1 MKPLENRTVV
11 ITGALG
17 GLGKT
22 VCAVAESQGARV
34 IRLDIAGEESL
45 ADSYAVD
52 LTNADATRALIQ
64 SLGPF
69 DSLVNLAG
77 GFAMGTESWDA
88 SDEQWDL
95 MFSLNVS
102 TMRNAIKAAVPVLL
116 EQQAG
121 SIVNVGAFGARE
133 GQGLMGAYCA
143 SKSVVM
149 RLTETLAEELKTR
162 GINVNAV
169 LPTVIDTP
177 ANRAAM
183 PDSDPADWVSPD
195 DLASVIC
202 FLLSPAAR
210 AVHGALVPVRG
221 LSE

>member
-17 GLGKT
+17 GLGRA
-22 VCAVAESQGARV
+22 VCAAAEAQGARV
-34 IRLDIAGEESL
+34 IGLDIAHDENL
-45 ADSYAVD
+45 ADYHAVD
-52 LTNADATRALIQ
+52 LTNADATRELIQ
-64 SLGPF
+64 SFGPF

-77 GFAMGTESWDA
+77 GFAMGTESWDS

-102 TMRNAIKAAVPVLL
+102 TMRNAIKAAVPMLL
-116 EQQAG
+116 QQQAG

-143 SKSVVM
+143 SKTVVM
-149 RLTETLAEELKTR
+149 RLTETLAEELKTK

-169 LPTVIDTP
+169 LPTVIDTD
-177 ANRAAM
+177 ANRSAM
-183 PDSDPADWVSPD
+183 PENNPAAWVSPD
-195 DLASVIC
+195 DLAAVIC
-202 FLLSPAAR
+202 FLLSPAAK
-210 AVHGALVPVRG
+210 AVHGALLPVRG
-221 LSE
+221 LS

>member
-17 GLGKT
+17 GLGRA

-34 IRLDIAGEESL
+34 IRLDIARDESL
-45 ADSYAVD
+45 PDCHAVD
-52 LTNADATRALIQ
+52 LTNVDATRELIQ

-77 GFAMGTESWDA
+77 GFAMGTESWD
-88 SDEQWDL
+88 SDDEQWGL
-95 MFSLNVS
+95 MFSLNVA

-116 EQQAG
+116 EQPSG

-162 GINVNAV
+162 RVNVNAV

-183 PDSDPADWVSPD
+183 PASDPADWVSPD

-221 LSE
+221 LS

>member
-17 GLGKT
+17 GLGRA
-22 VCAVAESQGARV
+22 VCAAAEAQGARV
-34 IRLDIAGEESL
+34 IGLDIAHDENL
-45 ADSYAVD
+45 ADYHAVD
-52 LTNADATRALIQ
+52 LTNADATRELIQ
-64 SLGPF
+64 SFGPF

-77 GFAMGTESWDA
+77 GFAMGTESWDS

-95 MFSLNVS
+95 MFNLNVS
-102 TMRNAIKAAVPVLL
+102 TMRNAIKAAVPMLL
-116 EQQAG
+116 QQQAG

-149 RLTETLAEELKTR
+149 RLTETLAEELKTK

-169 LPTVIDTP
+169 LPTVIDTD
-177 ANRAAM
+177 ANRSAM
-183 PDSDPADWVSPD
+183 PENNPAAWVSPD
-195 DLASVIC
+195 DLAAVIC
-202 FLLSPAAR
+202 FLLSPAAK
-210 AVHGALVPVRG
+210 AVHGALLPVRG
-221 LSE
+221 LS

>member
-1 MKPLENRTVV
+1 MKALENRTVV

-17 GLGKT
+17 GLGRR
-22 VCAVAESQGARV
+22 VCAVAEAQGARV
-34 IRLDIAGEESL
+34 LRLDIARDESL
-45 ADSYAVD
+45 TNSYAVD
-52 LTNADATRALIQ
+52 LTNADATFELIQ

-69 DSLVNLAG
+69 DGLINLAG
-77 GFAMGTESWDA
+77 GFAMGTESWD
-88 SDEQWDL
+88 SSEDQWDV

-116 EQQAG
+116 EQQEG
-121 SIVNVGAFGARE
+121 SVVNVGAYGARE

-149 RLTETLAEELKTR
+149 RLTETLAEELKTK

-177 ANRAAM
+177 TNRAAM
-183 PDSDPADWVSPD
+183 PDADPAAWVSPD
-195 DLASVIC
+195 DLAAVIC
-202 FLLSPAAR
+202 FLSSPAAR
-210 AVHGALVPVRG
+210 AINGALIPVRG
-221 LSE
+221 LS

>member
-1 MKPLENRTVV
+1 VKPLDNRTVV

-17 GLGKT
+17 GLGAS

-34 IRLDIAGEESL
+34 LRLDIARDESL
-45 ADSYAVD
+45 ADSHSVD
-52 LTNADATRALIQ
+52 LTNAEATLELIQ

-69 DSLVNLAG
+69 DGLINLAG
-77 GFAMGTESWDA
+77 GFAMGTESWD
-88 SDEQWDL
+88 SSEDQWDV

-116 EQQAG
+116 EQQKG
-121 SIVNVGAFGARE
+121 SVVNVGAYGARE

-149 RLTETLAEELKTR
+149 RLTETLAEELKTK

-177 ANRAAM
+177 TNRAAM
-183 PDSDPADWVSPD
+183 PDADPAAWVSPD
-195 DLASVIC
+195 DLAAVIC
-202 FLLSPAAR
+202 FLSSPAAR
-210 AVHGALVPVRG
+210 AINGALIPVRG
-221 LSE
+221 LS

>member
-1 MKPLENRTVV
+1 MKALENSTVV

-17 GLGKT
+17 GLGRR
-22 VCAVAESQGARV
+22 VCAVAEAQGARV
-34 IRLDIAGEESL
+34 LRLDIARDESL
-45 ADSYAVD
+45 TNSYAVD
-52 LTNADATRALIQ
+52 LTNADATFELIQ

-69 DSLVNLAG
+69 DGLINLAG
-77 GFAMGTESWDA
+77 GFAMGTESWD
-88 SDEQWDL
+88 SSEDQWDL

-102 TMRNAIKAAVPVLL
+102 TMRNAVKAAVPMLL
-116 EQQAG
+116 ERQGG
-121 SIVNVGAFGARE
+121 SIVNVGAYGARE

-149 RLTETLAEELKTR
+149 RLTETIAEELKTK

-183 PDSDPADWVSPD
+183 PDAEPADWVSPD
-195 DLASVIC
+195 DLAAVIC
-202 FLLSPAAR
+202 FLSSPAAR
-210 AVHGALVPVRG
+210 AVNGALIPVRG
-221 LSE
+221 LS

>member
-17 GLGKT
+17 GLGST

-34 IRLDIAGEESL
+34 IRLDIARDESL
-45 ADSYAVD
+45 TDCHAVD
-52 LTNADATRALIQ
+52 LTNADATRELIQ
-64 SLGPF
+64 SFGPF
-69 DSLVNLAG
+69 DGLVNLAG
-77 GFAMGTESWDA
+77 GFAMGIESWDA

-95 MFSLNVS
+95 MFSLNVA

-116 EQQAG
+116 EQQEG

-143 SKSVVM
+143 SKGVVM

-169 LPTVIDTP
+169 LPTVIDTK

-183 PDSDPADWVSPD
+183 PDSDPADWVSPG

-221 LSE
+221 LS

>member
-17 GLGKT
+17 GLGRA
-22 VCAVAESQGARV
+22 VCAAAEAQGARV
-34 IRLDIAGEESL
+34 IGLDIAHDENL
-45 ADSYAVD
+45 ADYHAVD
-52 LTNADATRALIQ
+52 LTNADATRELIQ
-64 SLGPF
+64 SFGPF

-77 GFAMGTESWDA
+77 GFAMGTESWDS

-102 TMRNAIKAAVPVLL
+102 TMRNAIKAAVPMLL
-116 EQQAG
+116 QQQAG

-143 SKSVVM
+143 SKAVVM
-149 RLTETLAEELKTR
+149 RLTETLAEELKTK

-169 LPTVIDTP
+169 LPTVIDTD
-177 ANRAAM
+177 ANRSAM
-183 PDSDPADWVSPD
+183 PENNPAAWVSPD
-195 DLASVIC
+195 DLAAVIC
-202 FLLSPAAR
+202 FLLSPAAK
-210 AVHGALVPVRG
+210 AVHGALLPVRG
-221 LSE
+221 LS

>member
-1 MKPLENRTVV
+1 MKALENSTVV

-17 GLGKT
+17 GLGRR
-22 VCAVAESQGARV
+22 VCAVAEAQGARV
-34 IRLDIAGEESL
+34 LRLDIARDESL
-45 ADSYAVD
+45 TNSYAVD
-52 LTNADATRALIQ
+52 LTNADATFELIQ

-69 DSLVNLAG
+69 DGLINLAG
-77 GFAMGTESWDA
+77 GFAMGTESWD
-88 SDEQWDL
+88 SSEDQWDV

-116 EQQAG
+116 EQQEG
-121 SIVNVGAFGARE
+121 SVVNVGAYGARE

-149 RLTETLAEELKTR
+149 RLTETLAEELKTK

-177 ANRAAM
+177 TNRAAM
-183 PDSDPADWVSPD
+183 PGADPAAWVSPD
-195 DLASVIC
+195 DLAAVIC
-202 FLLSPAAR
+202 FLSSPAAR
-210 AVHGALVPVRG
+210 AVNGALIPVRG
-221 LSE
+221 LS

>member
-1 MKPLENRTVV
+1 MKALENSTVV

-17 GLGKT
+17 GLGRR
-22 VCAVAESQGARV
+22 VCAVAEAQGAGV
-34 IRLDIAGEESL
+34 LRLDIARDESL
-45 ADSYAVD
+45 TNSYAVD
-52 LTNADATRALIQ
+52 LTNADATFELIQ

-69 DSLVNLAG
+69 DGLINLAG
-77 GFAMGTESWDA
+77 GFAMGTESWD
-88 SDEQWDL
+88 SSEDQWDL

-102 TMRNAIKAAVPVLL
+102 TMRNAVKAAVPVLL
-116 EQQAG
+116 ERQGG
-121 SIVNVGAFGARE
+121 SIVNVGAYGARE

-149 RLTETLAEELKTR
+149 RLTETLAEELKTK

-183 PDSDPADWVSPD
+183 PDAEPADWVSPD
-195 DLASVIC
+195 DLAAVIC
-202 FLLSPAAR
+202 FLSSPAAR
-210 AVHGALVPVRG
+210 AVNGALIPVRG
-221 LSE
+221 LS

>member
-17 GLGKT
+17 GLGRA
-22 VCAVAESQGARV
+22 VCAAAEAQGARV
-34 IRLDIAGEESL
+34 IGLDITHDESL
-45 ADSYAVD
+45 ANCYAVD
-52 LTNADATRALIQ
+52 LTNADATRELIQ
-64 SLGPF
+64 SFGPF

-77 GFAMGTESWDA
+77 GFAMGTESWDS

-102 TMRNAIKAAVPVLL
+102 TMRNAIKAAVPMLL
-116 EQQAG
+116 QQQAG

-143 SKSVVM
+143 SKTVVM
-149 RLTETLAEELKTR
+149 RLTETLAEELKTK

-169 LPTVIDTP
+169 LPTVIDTD
-177 ANRAAM
+177 ANRSAM
-183 PDSDPADWVSPD
+183 PENNPAAWVSPD
-195 DLASVIC
+195 DLAAVIC
-202 FLLSPAAR
+202 FLLSPAAK
-210 AVHGALVPVRG
+210 AVHGALLPVRG
-221 LSE
+221 LS

>member
-1 MKPLENRTVV
+1 MKALENRTVV

-17 GLGKT
+17 GLGRR
-22 VCAVAESQGARV
+22 VCAVAEAQGAR
-34 IRLDIAGEESL
+34 ILRLDIARNESL

-52 LTNADATRALIQ
+52 LTNADATFELIH

-69 DSLVNLAG
+69 DGLINLAG
-77 GFAMGTESWDA
+77 GFAMGTESWD
-88 SDEQWDL
+88 SSEDQWDL

-121 SIVNVGAFGARE
+121 SIVNVGAYGARE

-149 RLTETLAEELKTR
+149 RLTETLAEELKTK

-169 LPTVIDTP
+169 LPTVIDTA

-183 PDSDPADWVSPD
+183 PDADTADWVSPD
-195 DLASVIC
+195 DLAAVIC
-202 FLLSPAAR
+202 FLASPAAR
-210 AVHGALVPVRG
+210 AVNGALIPVRG
-221 LSE
+221 LS

>member
-1 MKPLENRTVV
+1 
-11 ITGALG
+11 
-17 GLGKT
+17 
-22 VCAVAESQGARV
+22 
-34 IRLDIAGEESL
+34 
-45 ADSYAVD
+45 
-52 LTNADATRALIQ
+52 
-64 SLGPF
+64 
-69 DSLVNLAG
+69 
-77 GFAMGTESWDA
+77 
-88 SDEQWDL
+88 
-95 MFSLNVS
+95 
-102 TMRNAIKAAVPVLL
+102 MRNAIRAAVPVLL

-162 GINVNAV
+162 GVNVNAV

-202 FLLSPAAR
+202 FLLSPAAK
-210 AVHGALVPVRG
+210 AVHGALLPVRG
-221 LSE
+221 LS

>member
-17 GLGKT
+17 GLGRA
-22 VCAVAESQGARV
+22 VCAAAEAQGARV
-34 IRLDIAGEESL
+34 IGLDITHDENL
-45 ADSYAVD
+45 ANCYAVD
-52 LTNADATRALIQ
+52 LTNADATRELIQ
-64 SLGPF
+64 SFGPF

-77 GFAMGTESWDA
+77 GFAMGTESWDS

-102 TMRNAIKAAVPVLL
+102 TMRNAIKAAVPMLL
-116 EQQAG
+116 QQQAG

-143 SKSVVM
+143 SKAVVM
-149 RLTETLAEELKTR
+149 RLTETLAEELKTK

-169 LPTVIDTP
+169 LPTVIDTD
-177 ANRAAM
+177 ANRSAM
-183 PDSDPADWVSPD
+183 PENNPAAWVSPD
-195 DLASVIC
+195 DLAAVIC
-202 FLLSPAAR
+202 FLLSPAAK
-210 AVHGALVPVRG
+210 AVHGALLPVRG
-221 LSE
+221 LS

>member
-1 MKPLENRTVV
+1 MKALENRTVV

-17 GLGKT
+17 GLGRR
-22 VCAVAESQGARV
+22 VCAVAKAQADRAL
-34 IRLDIAGEESL
+34 RLDIARDESL
-45 ADSYAVD
+45 TNSYAVD
-52 LTNADATRALIQ
+52 LSNADVTFELIH

-69 DSLVNLAG
+69 DGLINLAG
-77 GFAMGTESWDA
+77 GFAMGTESWD
-88 SDEQWDL
+88 SSEDQWDL

-121 SIVNVGAFGARE
+121 SIVNVGAYGARE

-149 RLTETLAEELKTR
+149 RLTETLAEELKTK

-169 LPTVIDTP
+169 LPTVIDTA

-183 PDSDPADWVSPD
+183 PDAEPADWVSPD
-195 DLASVIC
+195 DLAAVIC
-202 FLLSPAAR
+202 FLASPAAR
-210 AVHGALVPVRG
+210 AVNGALIPVRG
-221 LSE
+221 LS

>member
-1 MKPLENRTVV
+1 MSALGNRTIV

-17 GLGKT
+17 GLGRR
-22 VCAVAESQGARV
+22 VCAVAESQGAR
-34 IRLDIAGEESL
+34 ILRLDIARDESL

-52 LTNADATRALIQ
+52 LTNADVTFELIH

-69 DSLVNLAG
+69 DGLINLAG
-77 GFAMGTESWDA
+77 GFAMGTESWD
-88 SDEQWDL
+88 SSEDQWDL

-116 EQQAG
+116 EQQGG
-121 SIVNVGAFGARE
+121 SIVNVGAYGARE

-149 RLTETLAEELKTR
+149 RLTETLAEELKTK

-169 LPTVIDTP
+169 LPTVIDTA

-183 PDSDPADWVSPD
+183 PDAEPADWVSPD
-195 DLASVIC
+195 DLAAVIC
-202 FLLSPAAR
+202 FLASPAAR
-210 AVHGALVPVRG
+210 AVNGALIPVRG
-221 LSE
+221 LS

>member
-17 GLGKT
+17 GLGRA
-22 VCAVAESQGARV
+22 VCAAAEAQGARV
-34 IRLDIAGEESL
+34 IGLDIAHDENL
-45 ADSYAVD
+45 ADYHAVD
-52 LTNADATRALIQ
+52 LTNADATRELIQ
-64 SLGPF
+64 SFGPF

-77 GFAMGTESWDA
+77 GFAMGAESWDS

-102 TMRNAIKAAVPVLL
+102 TMRNAIKAAVPMLL
-116 EQQAG
+116 QQQAG

-149 RLTETLAEELKTR
+149 RLTETLAEELKTK

-169 LPTVIDTP
+169 LPTVIDTD
-177 ANRAAM
+177 ANRSAM
-183 PDSDPADWVSPD
+183 PENNPAAWVSPD
-195 DLASVIC
+195 DLAAVIC
-202 FLLSPAAR
+202 FLLSPAAK
-210 AVHGALVPVRG
+210 AVHGALLPVRG
-221 LSE
+221 LS

>member
-1 MKPLENRTVV
+1 MKLLENRTVV

-34 IRLDIAGEESL
+34 IRLDIASDESL
-45 ADSYAVD
+45 ADSHAVD
-52 LTNADATRALIQ
+52 LTNADATRELIQ

-95 MFSLNVS
+95 MFRLNVS

-169 LPTVIDTP
+169 LPTVIDTQ

-183 PDSDPADWVSPD
+183 PDSDPAEWVFPD

-221 LSE
+221 LS

>member
-1 MKPLENRTVV
+1 VKPLETRTVV

-17 GLGKT
+17 GLGRT
-22 VCAVAESQGARV
+22 VCAVAEAQGARV
-34 IRLDIAGEESL
+34 IRLDIARDENL
-45 ADSYAVD
+45 PDCYAVD
-52 LTNADATRALIQ
+52 LTNADATRELIQ
-64 SLGPF
+64 SFGPF

-77 GFAMGTESWDA
+77 GFAMGTESWDS

-116 EQQAG
+116 EQQEG

-143 SKSVVM
+143 SKAVVM
-149 RLTETLAEELKTR
+149 RLTETLAEELKTK

-169 LPTVIDTP
+169 LPTVIDTD
-177 ANRAAM
+177 ANRSAM
-183 PDSDPADWVSPD
+183 PENNPADWVSPD
-195 DLASVIC
+195 DLANVIC
-202 FLLSPAAR
+202 FLLSPAAK
-210 AVHGALVPVRG
+210 AVHGALLPVRG
-221 LSE
+221 LS